1 LTGEVHSRYLNEAQ
15 QGYGEALMSEIP
27 QSEQH
32 RPQLPRRVGWVRR
45 QFADILFVA
54 RRDKK
59 WWLVPLLFLVLML
72 GLIVIAASMAGP
84 LAPFIYPF
92 L

>member
-1 LTGEVHSRYLNEAQ
+1 
-15 QGYGEALMSEIP
+15 MSPVP
-27 QSEQH
+27 QSEQG
-32 RPQLPRRVGWVRR
+32 RPQLPRRVGWMRR

-54 RRDKK
+54 RRDRK
-59 WWLVPLLFLVLML
+59 WWLLPLLFLVLML
-72 GLIVIAASMAGP
+72 GLIVIAASTVGP